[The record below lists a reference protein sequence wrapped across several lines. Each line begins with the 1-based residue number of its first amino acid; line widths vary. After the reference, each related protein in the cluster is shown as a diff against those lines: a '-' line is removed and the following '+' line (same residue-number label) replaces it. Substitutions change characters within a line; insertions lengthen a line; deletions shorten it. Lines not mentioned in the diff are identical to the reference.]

1 MLFRSPEA
9 IPEAKVVL
17 LGTTMVG
24 KTSIVTRVTSG
35 EFDPS
40 IKPTIGACYASKSF
54 DVNGKTVKLQIWDT
68 AGQERFKTLVPMY
81 YRGAKVA
88 VIVFSVTDA
97 ASLAE
102 IDFWA
107 TGVKAGAS
115 PPPEILIIGNKIDL
129 VEERTVSTE
138 QGAEVAKKYNAE
150 YFEISATTGANVEQ
164 MITRVAEVA
173 LSKVDDASS
182 PQVEVVPIVP
192 DKQGKGKKCCK

>member
-1 MLFRSPEA
+1 MAAKSEA
-9 IPEAKVVL
+9 VPEAKVVL

-54 DVNGKTVKLQIWDT
+54 DVNGRTVKLQIWDT

-88 VIVFSVTDA
+88 VIVFSVTDS
-97 ASLAE
+97 ASLGE

-107 TGVKAGAS
+107 TGVKSGTS
-115 PPPEILIIGNKIDL
+115 PPPVLFVIGNKIDL
-129 VEERTVSTE
+129 VDERVVSTE
-138 QGAEVAKKYNAE
+138 QGQEVASKHGAE
-150 YFEISATTGANVEQ
+150 YFEISATTGDNVDK
-164 MITRVAEVA
+164 MIMRVAEVA
-173 LSKVDDASS
+173 LS
-182 PQVEVVPIVP
+182 QVKDEAPSGGGAVVTIETHE
-192 DKQGKGKKCCK
+192 KKNNKCSC

>member
-1 MLFRSPEA
+1 MTKESV
-9 IPEAKVVL
+9 PEAKVVL

-54 DVNGKTVKLQIWDT
+54 EVGERTVKLQIWDT

-88 VIVFSVTDA
+88 IIVFSVIDQ

-102 IDFWA
+102 IEFWA
-107 TGVKAGAS
+107 NGVKAGAS
-115 PPPEILIIGNKIDL
+115 PPPILVIVANKIDL
-129 VEERTVSTE
+129 EAERVVSE
-138 QGAEVAKKYNAE
+138 AQGKEVAQKWNAE
-150 YFEISATTGANVEQ
+150 YFEVSATTGANLDK
-164 MITRVAEVA
+164 MINRVAEIA
-173 LSKVDDASS
+173 LS
-182 PQVEVVPIVP
+182 QVKEDKTETTVVTI
-192 DKQGKGKKCCK
+192 KHEKGGKKSGKCC